1 MHGLSAAHYGCP
13 MSSPNSGTQPVVID
27 GRIVRKTSNGLK
39 MTFHE
44 GDADP
49 LAVAVQSSGD
59 GKGAKLGVLFGFKNG
74 GPGRHGLTY
83 RDGRQIFVQSR
94 EQQPTRIT
102 EINGAELAVVNR
114 VTKGSDEST
123 AVTPN
128 GVELMHF
135 TSDPIEAMTP
145 DIFRVVVTDAK
156 GADLARLH
164 VIRKAD
170 GWKTLSDVLDSAW
183 STYIWWDHAGA
194 PLPVQILGSRLILL
208 RELTDIE
215 RDVLLGA
222 CVDLAIGLRPYIT
235 EMN

>member
-1 MHGLSAAHYGCP
+1 MP
-13 MSSPNSGTQPVVID
+13 SPSFAKQQPVVID
-27 GRIVRKTSNGLK
+27 GRIARKTSNKLM

-44 GDADP
+44 GDGDP

-83 RDGRQIFVQSR
+83 QDGRQIFVQSR
-94 EQQPTRIT
+94 EQKPTLIT
-102 EINGAELAVVNR
+102 EATGADLAVVNR
-114 VTKGSDEST
+114 VAKGTDRST
-123 AVTPN
+123 AVAASGAELLQFTADPN
-128 GVELMHF
+128 
-135 TSDPIEAMTP
+135 EAMTP
-145 DIFRVVVTDAK
+145 EIFRVVVTDAA
-156 GADLARLH
+156 GGDVARLH

-194 PLPVQILGSRLILL
+194 ALPVQVLGTRLILL
-208 RELTDIE
+208 REVTSIE
-215 RDVLLGA
+215 RDVLLAA
-222 CVDLAIGLRPYIT
+222 CVDLAVGLRPYIP